1 MLFQGMFTAAKWS
14 CGSPNHH
21 AEDNHNGQLQN
32 CFGTQFCKEFHR
44 WSSWIWDREQNIQ
57 NDQSWMTGQTSF
69 DSQEVQILHAAWPFV
84 ASELICWVQKHRS
97 WWKKHH
103 MVFLLSNP
111 SNHVSR
117 HLSWPDYLIRPE
129 RKKTTKNKTSYS
141 TYSTRW
147 QLHKKTS
154 HDLKASASCDAT
166 RSAWTLAG
174 LAREFRSLPQDVGSL
189 LQGAGGWALSE
200 SPSWKN
206 IQKTIIWLIWL

>member
-57 NDQSWMTGQTSF
+57 NDQSWMTAQTSF
-69 DSQEVQILHAAWPFV
+69 DSQEVQFCMLHGRLLLQNSFV
-84 ASELICWVQKHRS
+84 ESRNIVVM
-97 WWKKHH
+97 KKHH

-129 RKKTTKNKTSYS
+129 RKKTTKNKTSYI
-141 TYSTRW
+141 TYSRCWSAT
-147 QLHKKTS
+147 QKTS
-154 HDLKASASCDAT
+154 HDLKANASCNAT

-189 LQGAGGWALSE
+189 LQGAEKMG
-200 SPSWKN
+200 
-206 IQKTIIWLIWL
+206 T

>member
-1 MLFQGMFTAAKWS
+1 MHFQGMFTAAKWS

-103 MVFLLSNP
+103 MFFLLSNP
-111 SNHVSR
+111 SSHVSC
-117 HLSWPDYLIRPE
+117 DLIIWLDLNE
-129 RKKTTKNKTSYS
+129 KKQLKTKQVTLNKD
-141 TYSTRW
+141 TYSTCW
-147 QLHKKTS
+147 SSTQKTS
-154 HDLKASASCDAT
+154 HDLKANASCDAT

-189 LQGAGGWALSE
+189 LQGAEKMG
-200 SPSWKN
+200 
-206 IQKTIIWLIWL
+206 T

>member
-57 NDQSWMTGQTSF
+57 NDQSWMTAQTSF
-69 DSQEVQILHAAWPFV
+69 DSQEVQFCMLHGRLLLQNSFV
-84 ASELICWVQKHRS
+84 ESRNIVVM
-97 WWKKHH
+97 KKHH

-129 RKKTTKNKTSYS
+129 RKKQLKTKQVTLHIVDVG
-141 TYSTRW
+141 
-147 QLHKKTS
+147 QLHKKLLTTWRPML
-154 HDLKASASCDAT
+154 HAMQ
-166 RSAWTLAG
+166 
-174 LAREFRSLPQDVGSL
+174 REVLEL
-189 LQGAGGWALSE
+189 LLV
-200 SPSWKN
+200 
-206 IQKTIIWLIWL
+206 